1 MGGTIEVQSVVG
13 EGSVFTANL
22 RFRALPAPGLVM
34 GEGRGHPLP
43 VQKIL
48 LVEDNE
54 INREI
59 ETELLEKLGFVID
72 TAENGQIALE
82 KMQNAAPGD
91 YDLILMDLQMPVMD
105 GWQASAEI
113 RSLPDPALA
122 RIPIIAL
129 SANVLESDRRRSKEC
144 GVDVHLTKPL
154 DLPLLIKTI
163 DSVMQSRRSF

>member
-1 MGGTIEVQSVVG
+1 M
-13 EGSVFTANL
+13 
-22 RFRALPAPGLVM
+22 
-34 GEGRGHPLP
+34 
-43 VQKIL
+43 
-48 LVEDNE
+48 
-54 INREI
+54 
-59 ETELLEKLGFVID
+59 ID